1 MPATW
6 IAGGFAVGRT
16 ALSCCGLTDR
26 TPGRFSQ
33 MFRDFHVQRAAETC
47 WRLLYSLVHYP
58 KATQKQML
66 SRLVMLYSQCSP
78 SFIKWF
84 TKRAF
89 YIEVISPGS
98 FLFQGLPSALSEV
111 LASLLPLVFTLPP
124 LKKKFLKIFIWKQRE
139 REERRGE
146 EGRRKQRRG
155 KWRRGERRGRRMEGT
170 GGERRGERI
179 FTLLVHF
186 FPKCLE
192 RLGQGH
198 ARSQEPYLDMG
209 SRDSRNWACTCCL
222 LSSEW
227 PRYWTGLEEGLDLRH
242 W

>member
-33 MFRDFHVQRAAETC
+33 MFRDFHVQWAAETC
-47 WRLLYSLVHYP
+47 WRLLYSLVHCP
-58 KATQKQML
+58 KAIQKQML

-139 REERRGE
+139 RERREEERREGESRE
-146 EGRRKQRRG
+146 EGNGGEGREGEGEWRERVG
-155 KWRRGERRGRRMEGT
+155 K
-170 GGERRGERI
+170 GGERESSLCW
-179 FTLLVHF
+179 FTFFLNASSVWDRAMPGARNPIWTWAAGTHGTELV
-186 FPKCLE
+186 P
-192 RLGQGH
+192 
-198 ARSQEPYLDMG
+198 AAS
-209 SRDSRNWACTCCL
+209 
-222 LSSEW
+222 
-227 PRYWTGLEEGLDLRH
+227 
-242 W
+242 